1 MFFRQSKRLTSL
13 EILEKLFPAQ
23 KRQVL
28 EIALNGCNGDVVRTI
43 EHLLILRDHA
53 ATMSALS
60 EQAES
65 GLLNL
70 MAANKQD
77 LKQQQHLQKVS
88 PTFQQSF
95 QQQQQQQQQQRQ
107 ISPSIPERQ
116 SISPVSRLDE
126 QEVHQQSEQHQNS
139 LMMKDAAST
148 ILARLCQ
155 QQQSNDQ
162 QTKQDITAMMAAK
175 LQQQQLQ
182 QSQISNLLA
191 VAYQNLLQQQ
201 QQQQQQP
208 SGIQSLNPTATQ
220 SVWQSSFLQ
229 QQQQQQQQSILD
241 RFSHVLLAHQQ
252 STAANQP

>member
-1 MFFRQSKRLTSL
+1 MTSL

-95 QQQQQQQQQQRQ
+95 QQQQQQQQLQRQ

-201 QQQQQQP
+201 QQQQQP

-220 SVWQSSFLQ
+220 SIWQNSFLQQ